1 MTVHTKKFHREE
13 RRRQVATLLAQ
24 SMTEQEI
31 ADQLEVN
38 RIITTSLIVKSLM
51 SIMLIFSSAL
61 SLQPGAAAASNS
73 VDIFPPGG
81 KPYGLTYAD
90 NIKNFWRWSLAIPAK
105 NNPINDETG
114 IKCTS
119 GQQNTN
125 SSVFY
130 LAYNNG
136 GLSRRTCKV
145 PAGKALMIPVM
156 QVENSDKEAPGSSVS
171 DLDKSAKKDQD
182 SVNSLYLQIG
192 DKVYNYNDL
201 VKYRTH
207 TDAFNVVFP
216 DKAIFGVIK
225 GGPSKAVARWLLY
238 NH

>member
-31 ADQLEVN
+31 ADKLEMN

-90 NIKNFWRWSLAIPAK
+90 HIKNFW
-105 NNPINDETG
+105 
-114 IKCTS
+114 
-119 GQQNTN
+119 
-125 SSVFY
+125 
-130 LAYNNG
+130 
-136 GLSRRTCKV
+136 
-145 PAGKALMIPVM
+145 
-156 QVENSDKEAPGSSVS
+156 
-171 DLDKSAKKDQD
+171 
-182 SVNSLYLQIG
+182 
-192 DKVYNYNDL
+192 
-201 VKYRTH
+201 
-207 TDAFNVVFP
+207 
-216 DKAIFGVIK
+216 
-225 GGPSKAVARWLLY
+225 
-238 NH
+238 